1 MRVVRGWG
9 LGLGVAF
16 GRGHAQKHN
25 PYISEA
31 VFVGKYRHSKGPW
44 LWHQQHSTARWLRC
58 GCVGWIGCVENG
70 SETRWTCC
78 CPECGDHVRV
88 STVDCEVKRMS
99 CQLLR
104 WKGRPDHDSWS
115 NARHRYDFD
124 SLVQWFLLCWIS
136 FFFSMCLQA
145 LWVWCFYQR
154 CTNDWKVGG
163 EKCGLLW
170 VTGNRGDVGTRK
182 DLKFGSGMM
191 KSMAVKGRVGHGL

>member
-1 MRVVRGWG
+1 MQSSSPFCGLCTHLRGVRVVRGWG

-136 FFFSMCLQA
+136 FFFFDVSAGSM
-145 LWVWCFYQR
+145 
-154 CTNDWKVGG
+154 
-163 EKCGLLW
+163 GLVLLSEMYKW
-170 VTGNRGDVGTRK
+170 LEGRGVRSVDCYGWRVTEE
-182 DLKFGSGMM
+182 M
-191 KSMAVKGRVGHGL
+191 

>member
-44 LWHQQHSTARWLRC
+44 LWHQQHSTALWLRC

-136 FFFSMCLQA
+136 FFF
-145 LWVWCFYQR
+145 R
-154 CTNDWKVGG
+154 CVCRLYGFGASIRDVQMTGRSGVRSVDCYGWR
-163 EKCGLLW
+163 
-170 VTGNRGDVGTRK
+170 VTEE
-182 DLKFGSGMM
+182 M
-191 KSMAVKGRVGHGL
+191 